1 MKNKINEAFDNID
14 EKYIARTQNPPKK
27 SRAIKF
33 VLVAA
38 ALALIIAAVPLITV
52 MSRRGVSG
60 TTTEAAE
67 GRYGWGNSVPKG
79 NTGADDAAH
88 QEGINDV
95 GDDENDNVQA
105 NDITDNAV
113 DGAEDLTQIFT
124 GEKGNYSGAKFVS
137 LANTSDTA
145 KTVFSDYYGNLRQYR
160 ECAGKLDGFF
170 DKLTKKLMNG
180 QQNAVISPVN
190 IYMALALLAECT
202 DGDSRQ
208 QILDVLEVSDIEE
221 LRALTRLIW
230 LYNSADD
237 ELGRSLL
244 SDSIWL
250 SSGLPVKNN
259 CVNTL
264 KDYYYASSFTG
275 DFADENYKNALKQ
288 WLSDQTNG
296 LLDGCIN
303 ELDIPDNTAAALA
316 STLYYKAHWYYDFYQ
331 TENGIFK
338 GKNRTV
344 NCVYNKKTVEG
355 TVYSGKGF
363 TVYSERLSDGNVM
376 WFFLPDDN
384 KSVSDILTVDLTSY
398 ISDTKGGKKYE
409 VTFRMP
415 DFDVDYNE
423 NVTDNIKDIGITDCM
438 ELNKADFSPLTDDT
452 LVLSQI
458 VHAARFKADKDGVE
472 GAAYTVLVAPG
483 ASPVSAEPPKYD
495 FTLDRPFVFAVTN
508 CDIPLFIGVV
518 NEL

>member
-1 MKNKINEAFDNID
+1 MKNKLNEAFDNVSD
-14 EKYIARTQNPPKK
+14 EYVTKSVNPPKK
-27 SRAIKF
+27 KGFLKYALI
-33 VLVAA
+33 AA
-38 ALALIIAAVPLITV
+38 ALALVVVAVSLTVALSTKTAAPQTV
-52 MSRRGVSG
+52 DTDSVSTNETDSVSTNKTEPE
-60 TTTEAAE
+60 TTVEPFV
-67 GRYGWGNSVPKG
+67 GN
-79 NTGADDAAH
+79 
-88 QEGINDV
+88 
-95 GDDENDNVQA
+95 
-105 NDITDNAV
+105 
-113 DGAEDLTQIFT
+113 
-124 GEKGNYSGAKFVS
+124 KGNYAAAKFMSV
-137 LANTSDTA
+137 ADTSPTA
-145 KTVFSDYYGNLRQYR
+145 QTVFGGYYTKNKAKYR
-160 ECAGKLDGFF
+160 ESAAKLDGFF

-180 QQNAVISPVN
+180 QQSGVISPVN

-202 DGDSRQ
+202 DGSSRQ

-264 KDYYYASSFTG
+264 KDYYYASTFTG
-275 DFADENYKNALKQ
+275 DFADANYKNALKQ

-296 LLDGCIN
+296 LLDSCIN

-355 TVYSGKGF
+355 TVYKGKGF
-363 TVYSERLSDGNVM
+363 AVYSERLSDGNVM

-398 ISDTKGGKKYE
+398 ISDIKGGKKYE

-423 NVTDNIKDIGITDCM
+423 NVTDNIKEIGITDCM

-508 CDIPLFIGVV
+508 CDLPLFIGCV
-518 NEL
+518 NEI